1 MHFST
6 VFCSAALIAC
16 AIASPLAAPNNYKQK
31 CTTVYK
37 TTKKTITK
45 TTTSTSTVP
54 CPVLS
59 LPNVPILTSIG
70 VTGTLVRR
78 TSFWL
83 ALRVVVTN
91 MGTQVPIGSL
101 TSELLGNVP
110 IPTGI
115 INREAAAERN
125 NYDPECTTTNKCT
138 ITKTKCGGTIT
149 KTVKTSTTATPTNCP
164 ILSLP
169 NVPILTSIGVTGTLV
184 PIQSITS
191 DLNLPT
197 QVIGGREAAA
207 EAEPVAEI
215 EAEE

>member
-1 MHFST
+1 
-6 VFCSAALIAC
+6 
-16 AIASPLAAPNNYKQK
+16 
-31 CTTVYK
+31 
-37 TTKKTITK
+37 
-45 TTTSTSTVP
+45 
-54 CPVLS
+54 
-59 LPNVPILTSIG
+59 
-70 VTGTLVRR
+70 
-78 TSFWL
+78 
-83 ALRVVVTN
+83 

-101 TSELLGNVP
+101 TSELLGDVP

-115 INREAAAERN
+115 INREAELNERN
-125 NYDPECTTTNKCT
+125 NYDPECTTNKCT

>member
-1 MHFST
+1 
-6 VFCSAALIAC
+6 
-16 AIASPLAAPNNYKQK
+16 
-31 CTTVYK
+31 
-37 TTKKTITK
+37 
-45 TTTSTSTVP
+45 
-54 CPVLS
+54 
-59 LPNVPILTSIG
+59 
-70 VTGTLVRR
+70 
-78 TSFWL
+78 
-83 ALRVVVTN
+83 

-110 IPTGI
+110 VPTGI
-115 INREAAAERN
+115 INREADAADR
-125 NYDPECTTTNKCT
+125 NYDPECTTNKCT

-169 NVPILTSIGVTGTLV
+169 NVPRLTSIGVTGTLV

-207 EAEPVAEI
+207 EA
-215 EAEE
+215 